1 MAKSLTQMAANIV
14 AAQASHVSMSADE
27 MDAALKKVFEALNQ
41 IKVIEETPAGEAV
54 DDELARLRANPM
66 KSIQRTYV
74 INLEDGSKYKQIT
87 AKTLAK
93 FGLTA
98 REYRKKWGFSARQPL
113 SSKALS
119 AKRRKVAKDLGLA
132 DKLAAARMARSK
144 AAAEKK
150 AAPAKKKKA
159 APAKKKKAAP
169 AKKKKAAP
177 AKKKKAAPAK
187 KKKAA
192 PAKKKKAAPA
202 KKKKR
207 TVAKKKRAP
216 AKKKKAPAKKKRAP
230 AKKKKAASKRKKA

>member
-1 MAKSLTQMAANIV
+1 MRRLSMAKSLTQMAADIV

-54 DDELARLRANPM
+54 DDELARLRANPI

-74 INLEDGSKYKQIT
+74 INLEDGSKYKQLT

-113 SSKALS
+113 SSKSLS
-119 AKRRKVAKDLGLA
+119 AQRRKVAKDLGLA
-132 DKLAAARMARSK
+132 DKLAAARMAKSK
-144 AAAEKK
+144 SAA
-150 AAPAKKKKA
+150 KKKA
-159 APAKKKKAAP
+159 APAAKEKAAP
-169 AKKKKAAP
+169 AAKQKAAP
-177 AKKKKAAPAK
+177 AA
-187 KKKAA
+187 
-192 PAKKKKAAPA
+192 KKKAAPA

-207 TVAKKKRAP
+207 AVAKKKRAP
-216 AKKKKAPAKKKRAP
+216 ARKKIAPAKKKRAP
-230 AKKKKAASKRKKA
+230 ARKKKAPVKKKRAPARKKKAASKRKKA

>member
-1 MAKSLTQMAANIV
+1 MRRLFMAKSLTQMAANIV

-144 AAAEKK
+144 AA
-150 AAPAKKKKA
+150 PAKKKKA

-177 AKKKKAAPAK
+177 AKKKRAPAK
-187 KKKAA
+187 KKRAA
-192 PAKKKKAAPA
+192 
-202 KKKKR
+202 
-207 TVAKKKRAP
+207 

-230 AKKKKAASKRKKA
+230 AKKKKAASKRKKG

>member
-41 IKVIEETPAGEAV
+41 IKVIEETPAGEAI

-98 REYRKKWGFSARQPL
+98 REYRKKIRC
-113 SSKALS
+113 
-119 AKRRKVAKDLGLA
+119 
-132 DKLAAARMARSK
+132 
-144 AAAEKK
+144 
-150 AAPAKKKKA
+150 
-159 APAKKKKAAP
+159 
-169 AKKKKAAP
+169 
-177 AKKKKAAPAK
+177 
-187 KKKAA
+187 
-192 PAKKKKAAPA
+192 
-202 KKKKR
+202 
-207 TVAKKKRAP
+207 T
-216 AKKKKAPAKKKRAP
+216 
-230 AKKKKAASKRKKA
+230 

>member
-1 MAKSLTQMAANIV
+1 MAKSLTQMAADIV

-27 MDAALKKVFEALNQ
+27 MDAALKKVFEALKQ

-74 INLEDGSKYKQIT
+74 INLEDGSKFKQLT

-98 REYRKKWGFSARQPL
+98 KEYRKKWGFSARQAL
-113 SSKALS
+113 SAKSLS

-132 DKLAAARMARSK
+132 DKLAAARLARS
-144 AAAEKK
+144 K

-169 AKKKKAAP
+169 AKKKRAP
-177 AKKKKAAPAK
+177 
-187 KKKAA
+187 
-192 PAKKKKAAPA
+192 
-202 KKKKR
+202 
-207 TVAKKKRAP
+207 AKKKRAP
-216 AKKKKAPAKKKRAP
+216 AKKKRAPAKKKRAP
-230 AKKKKAASKRKKA
+230 AKKKKAASKRKKS

>member
-87 AKTLAK
+87 VKTLAK

-169 AKKKKAAP
+169 AKKKK
-177 AKKKKAAPAK
+177 
-187 KKKAA
+187 
-192 PAKKKKAAPA
+192 
-202 KKKKR
+202 R

-230 AKKKKAASKRKKA
+230 AKKKRAPARKKKAASKRKKV

>member
-1 MAKSLTQMAANIV
+1 MRRLSMAKSLTQMAADIV

-27 MDAALKKVFEALNQ
+27 MNAALKKVFEALNQ

-113 SSKALS
+113 SAKALS

-150 AAPAKKKKA
+150 AAPAKKKK
-159 APAKKKKAAP
+159 
-169 AKKKKAAP
+169 
-177 AKKKKAAPAK
+177 
-187 KKKAA
+187 
-192 PAKKKKAAPA
+192 
-202 KKKKR
+202 R
-207 TVAKKKRAP
+207 TVAEKKRAP

>member
-74 INLEDGSKYKQIT
+74 INLEDGSKYKQLT
-87 AKTLAK
+87 AKTLAR

-113 SSKALS
+113 SAKSLS
-119 AKRRKVAKDLGLA
+119 AKRRKVAKALGLA
-132 DKLAAARMARSK
+132 DKLAAARMARTK

-150 AAPAKKKKA
+150 AAPSTEEKTMPAKKKKA
-159 APAKKKKAAP
+159 APAKKKAAP
-169 AKKKKAAP
+169 AKKKAAP
-177 AKKKKAAPAK
+177 AKKKAAPAK
-187 KKKAA
+187 KKAA
-192 PAKKKKAAPA
+192 P
-202 KKKKR
+202 
-207 TVAKKKRAP
+207 AKKKRAP
-216 AKKKKAPAKKKRAP
+216 AKKKKAPAKKKKAP
-230 AKKKKAASKRKKA
+230 SKRKKA

>member
-1 MAKSLTQMAANIV
+1 MAKSLTQMAADIV

-54 DDELARLRANPM
+54 DDELARLRANPI

-98 REYRKKWGFSARQPL
+98 KEYRKKWGFSARQPL
-113 SSKALS
+113 SAKALS

-132 DKLAAARMARSK
+132 DKLAAARLARSK
-144 AAAEKK
+144 TAAERKAAPATEGKAMPAKKKKAAPVKKKK
-150 AAPAKKKKA
+150 AAPAKKKAAVAKKKA

-177 AKKKKAAPAK
+177 AKKK
-187 KKKAA
+187 
-192 PAKKKKAAPA
+192 
-202 KKKKR
+202 
-207 TVAKKKRAP
+207 RAP
-216 AKKKKAPAKKKRAP
+216 AKKKKAPAKKK
-230 AKKKKAASKRKKA
+230 KAASKRKKG

>member
-98 REYRKKWGFSARQPL
+98 KEYRKKWGFSARQPL
-113 SSKALS
+113 SAKALS

-132 DKLAAARMARSK
+132 DKLAAARLARSK
-144 AAAEKK
+144 TAAERKAAPATEGKAMPAKKKKAAPVKKKK
-150 AAPAKKKKA
+150 AAPAKKKAAVAKKKA

-177 AKKKKAAPAK
+177 AKKK
-187 KKKAA
+187 
-192 PAKKKKAAPA
+192 
-202 KKKKR
+202 
-207 TVAKKKRAP
+207 RAP
-216 AKKKKAPAKKKRAP
+216 AKKKKAPAKKK
-230 AKKKKAASKRKKA
+230 KAASKRKKG

>member
-144 AAAEKK
+144 AA
-150 AAPAKKKKA
+150 PAKKKKA

-177 AKKKKAAPAK
+177 AKKKKAP
-187 KKKAA
+187 
-192 PAKKKKAAPA
+192 
-202 KKKKR
+202 
-207 TVAKKKRAP
+207 AKKKRAP
-216 AKKKKAPAKKKRAP
+216 VKKKKAPAKKKRAP
-230 AKKKKAASKRKKA
+230 AKKKKAPAKKKKAASKRKKG

>member
-169 AKKKKAAP
+169 AKKKK
-177 AKKKKAAPAK
+177 
-187 KKKAA
+187 
-192 PAKKKKAAPA
+192 
-202 KKKKR
+202 R

-216 AKKKKAPAKKKRAP
+216 AKKKKAPVKKKRAP
-230 AKKKKAASKRKKA
+230 ARKKKAASKRKKA

>member
-1 MAKSLTQMAANIV
+1 MAANIV

-41 IKVIEETPAGEAV
+41 IKVIEEMPAGEAV

-150 AAPAKKKKA
+150 AAPAE
-159 APAKKKKAAP
+159 
-169 AKKKKAAP
+169 
-177 AKKKKAAPAK
+177 KKKAAPAK

-216 AKKKKAPAKKKRAP
+216 AKKKKAPAKKK
-230 AKKKKAASKRKKA
+230 KAASKRKKA

>member
-144 AAAEKK
+144 AAVE
-150 AAPAKKKKA
+150 
-159 APAKKKKAAP
+159 
-169 AKKKKAAP
+169 
-177 AKKKKAAPAK
+177 
-187 KKKAA
+187 KKAA

>member
-177 AKKKKAAPAK
+177 AKKKK
-187 KKKAA
+187 
-192 PAKKKKAAPA
+192 
-202 KKKKR
+202 R

>member
-1 MAKSLTQMAANIV
+1 MAKSLTQMAADIV

-74 INLEDGSKYKQIT
+74 INLEDGSKYKQLT
-87 AKTLAK
+87 AKTLAR

-113 SSKALS
+113 SAKSLS
-119 AKRRKVAKDLGLA
+119 AKRRKVAKALGLA
-132 DKLAAARMARSK
+132 DKLAAARMARTK

-150 AAPAKKKKA
+150 AAPSTEEKTM
-159 APAKKKKAAP
+159 PAKKKKAAP
-169 AKKKKAAP
+169 
-177 AKKKKAAPAK
+177 
-187 KKKAA
+187 
-192 PAKKKKAAPA
+192 
-202 KKKKR
+202 
-207 TVAKKKRAP
+207 AKKKRAP
-216 AKKKKAPAKKKRAP
+216 AKKKKAPAKKKKAP
-230 AKKKKAASKRKKA
+230 SKRKKA

>member
-1 MAKSLTQMAANIV
+1 MAKSLTQMAADIV

-27 MDAALKKVFEALNQ
+27 MDAALKKVFEALKQ

-74 INLEDGSKYKQIT
+74 INLEDGSKFKQLT

-98 REYRKKWGFSARQPL
+98 KEYRKKWGFSARQAL
-113 SSKALS
+113 SAKSLS
-119 AKRRKVAKDLGLA
+119 AKRRKVAKALGLA
-132 DKLAAARMARSK
+132 DKLAAARLARS
-144 AAAEKK
+144 K

-169 AKKKKAAP
+169 AKKK
-177 AKKKKAAPAK
+177 
-187 KKKAA
+187 
-192 PAKKKKAAPA
+192 
-202 KKKKR
+202 
-207 TVAKKKRAP
+207 RAP
-216 AKKKKAPAKKKRAP
+216 AKKKRAPAKKKRAP
-230 AKKKKAASKRKKA
+230 AKKKKAASKRKKS

>member
-54 DDELARLRANPM
+54 DDELARLRANPI

-98 REYRKKWGFSARQPL
+98 KEYRKKWGFSARQPL
-113 SSKALS
+113 SAKALS

-132 DKLAAARMARSK
+132 DKLAAARLARRKTAAERK
-144 AAAEKK
+144 AAPATEGKAMPAKKKKAAPVKKKK
-150 AAPAKKKKA
+150 AAPAKKKAAVVKKKA

-169 AKKKKAAP
+169 AKKKKAP
-177 AKKKKAAPAK
+177 AKKKK
-187 KKKAA
+187 
-192 PAKKKKAAPA
+192 
-202 KKKKR
+202 
-207 TVAKKKRAP
+207 
-216 AKKKKAPAKKKRAP
+216 AP
-230 AKKKKAASKRKKA
+230 AKKKKAASKRKKG

>member
-74 INLEDGSKYKQIT
+74 INLEDGSKYKQLT

-113 SSKALS
+113 SAKSLS
-119 AKRRKVAKDLGLA
+119 AKRRKVAKALGLA

-144 AAAEKK
+144 AAAERKAAPATEEK
-150 AAPAKKKKA
+150 AAPAKKKA
-159 APAKKKKAAP
+159 AP
-169 AKKKKAAP
+169 
-177 AKKKKAAPAK
+177 
-187 KKKAA
+187 
-192 PAKKKKAAPA
+192 
-202 KKKKR
+202 
-207 TVAKKKRAP
+207 AKKKRAP

-230 AKKKKAASKRKKA
+230 AKKKKAPSKRKKA

>member
-169 AKKKKAAP
+169 AKKKKAP
-177 AKKKKAAPAK
+177 
-187 KKKAA
+187 
-192 PAKKKKAAPA
+192 
-202 KKKKR
+202 
-207 TVAKKKRAP
+207 AKKKRAA

-230 AKKKKAASKRKKA
+230 AKKKKAPAKKKKAASKRKKG

>member
-1 MAKSLTQMAANIV
+1 MRRLSMAKSLTQMAANIV

-54 DDELARLRANPM
+54 DDELARLRANPI

-113 SSKALS
+113 SAKALS

-132 DKLAAARMARSK
+132 DKLAAARLARSK
-144 AAAEKK
+144 TAAERKAAPATEGKAMPAKKKK
-150 AAPAKKKKA
+150 AAPAKKKAAVAKKKA

-177 AKKKKAAPAK
+177 AKKK
-187 KKKAA
+187 
-192 PAKKKKAAPA
+192 
-202 KKKKR
+202 
-207 TVAKKKRAP
+207 RAP
-216 AKKKKAPAKKKRAP
+216 AKKKKAPAKKK
-230 AKKKKAASKRKKA
+230 KAASKRKKG

>member
-192 PAKKKKAAPA
+192 PAKKKK
-202 KKKKR
+202 R

-216 AKKKKAPAKKKRAP
+216 AKKKRAP
-230 AKKKKAASKRKKA
+230 ARKKKAASKRKKV

>member
-1 MAKSLTQMAANIV
+1 MAKSLTQMAADIV

-27 MDAALKKVFEALNQ
+27 MDEALKKVFEALNQ
-41 IKVIEETPAGEAV
+41 VKAIEEMPAGEAV
-54 DDELARLRANPM
+54 DDKLARLRANPI

-74 INLEDGSKYKQIT
+74 INLEDGSKYKQLT

-113 SSKALS
+113 SAKSLS

-144 AAAEKK
+144 AAAKEKAASAKKEK
-150 AAPAKKKKA
+150 AAPAKKEKA
-159 APAKKKKAAP
+159 APAKKEKAAR
-169 AKKKKAAP
+169 AKKE
-177 AKKKKAAPAK
+177 
-187 KKKAA
+187 
-192 PAKKKKAAPA
+192 KAAPA

-207 TVAKKKRAP
+207 TVAKKKKAP
-216 AKKKKAPAKKKRAP
+216 AKKKKAP
-230 AKKKKAASKRKKA
+230 AKKKKAASKRKKG